1 MQGGAKELVLSWE
14 ATNAR
19 YSGWAACAALPCFGR
34 LISYFA
40 NTNLA
45 SYSNVNLSI
54 FLFTLCGFVFHNE
67 IAYTWLNNSINVMGT
82 KSVGAYLWKSP
93 LQNDHSR
100 NLVLLLLACA
110 IFAPAGGEMTGFLLC
125 AASVLEIILLSAN
138 LGARAWR
145 KLNFNSVDGDRY
157 WPVGSLTGLCA
168 AISLGITFPYLGMTS
183 TSASSDDIAGR
194 PSRERRMVALGAL
207 GSALVFLI
215 SGLDPVTSALGIPRH
230 SVGTVNTTF
239 GIWWL
244 LSTLSSIGIC
254 KRIHCGESRQEEL
267 ILERDETSPVGWS
280 VPILPRLSLDPSERR
295 GKIAEDQITK
305 TSRAVD
311 VLGALA
317 VVGLGAY
324 FIWRGTDL
332 AKNEGPSDWRFTDRS
347 SALIDWPT
355 PLPTETPT
363 MLPSSSSM
371 PSISPTLQ
379 PSVEPSRSL
388 ENSSRQSIQPSARP
402 SLTVSSSR
410 TMSLPPSAV
419 RSSFPTTESDNFFI
433 EGRIFDIEL
442 NSMTTYLDVDGVTH
456 LNNVVDNIMTSFLQ
470 LPEPGYTDIEFSTNV
485 LLQELDGVS
494 LKVRLSRSA
503 LVTVRTHGLEDE
515 IDFDSLVPKPGIFD
529 LAILSI
535 FNSPTMRNVLIQE
548 LRDESP
554 DPFEHLTDI
563 NFINFYVPPTAAPS
577 QLPTA
582 FPSVSPSDDP
592 SESHSAGPSQMP
604 IMDHSQSPSSA
615 PSLAPTISSAPTREP
630 FVEIIDGTPFEV
642 SFTFMT
648 SKLDGASTESLN
660 RGFNKI
666 ISSTLSGNGQIK
678 VDFSTFVGFQELS
691 APTLTIRVVR
701 TAFATVP
708 RNEKGDYDLSN
719 APTHEELDES
729 TRLVFSDSSLRSSL
743 MESLRNE
750 SFVFGYLVKVDFK
763 GFVQSATLPPSPLP
777 SVVASAV
784 PSALPTI
791 SASSGPSYEPSLKSS
806 DMPSEMQSSSPSLVA
821 SMVPS
826 ASPSALPTI
835 SASSGP
841 SYEPSLKSSDMP
853 SEIQSSSPSLVAS
866 VVPSASP
873 SALPTISASSEPS
886 FDPSS
891 ESSVAPSLKTTSFL
905 PSSHPSGEGPLSL
918 LWATTESGQ
927 EQDGGWIISEDGFT
941 LQFNVEAS
949 HDCNE
954 GTNSNEQKG
963 TAVARFTLGRYMELR
978 VILSGMGESLDSDY
992 ESMKLAIDDSVV
1004 AQSTSNGLG
1013 KECTPSPVMATYYS
1027 SFPYILNPG
1036 EHTLVVEY
1044 TSFDGF
1050 DHYGTYYV
1058 AELGLAPYNPTLN

>member
-1 MQGGAKELVLSWE
+1 
-14 ATNAR
+14 
-19 YSGWAACAALPCFGR
+19 
-34 LISYFA
+34 
-40 NTNLA
+40 
-45 SYSNVNLSI
+45 
-54 FLFTLCGFVFHNE
+54 
-67 IAYTWLNNSINVMGT
+67 
-82 KSVGAYLWKSP
+82 
-93 LQNDHSR
+93 
-100 NLVLLLLACA
+100 
-110 IFAPAGGEMTGFLLC
+110 
-125 AASVLEIILLSAN
+125 
-138 LGARAWR
+138 
-145 KLNFNSVDGDRY
+145 
-157 WPVGSLTGLCA
+157 
-168 AISLGITFPYLGMTS
+168 
-183 TSASSDDIAGR
+183 
-194 PSRERRMVALGAL
+194 
-207 GSALVFLI
+207 
-215 SGLDPVTSALGIPRH
+215 
-230 SVGTVNTTF
+230 
-239 GIWWL
+239 
-244 LSTLSSIGIC
+244 
-254 KRIHCGESRQEEL
+254 
-267 ILERDETSPVGWS
+267 
-280 VPILPRLSLDPSERR
+280 
-295 GKIAEDQITK
+295 
-305 TSRAVD
+305 
-311 VLGALA
+311 
-317 VVGLGAY
+317 
-324 FIWRGTDL
+324 
-332 AKNEGPSDWRFTDRS
+332 
-347 SALIDWPT
+347 
-355 PLPTETPT
+355 
-363 MLPSSSSM
+363 
-371 PSISPTLQ
+371 
-379 PSVEPSRSL
+379 
-388 ENSSRQSIQPSARP
+388 
-402 SLTVSSSR
+402 
-410 TMSLPPSAV
+410 MSLPPSAV

-470 LPEPGYTDIEFSTNV
+470 LPEPGYTDIEFSTNL

-515 IDFDSLVPKPGIFD
+515 IDFGSLVPKPGIFD

-592 SESHSAGPSQMP
+592 SESHSAGPSQML

-660 RGFNKI
+660 RGFNKV

-784 PSALPTI
+784 
-791 SASSGPSYEPSLKSS
+791 
-806 DMPSEMQSSSPSLVA
+806 
-821 SMVPS
+821 
-826 ASPSALPTI
+826 PSALPTI

-1058 AELGLAPYNPTLN
+1058 AELGLAPYNPTL